1 MATASPKRRRRLAA
15 LATPLG
21 LLLLL
26 AIVVMVNVLAARH
39 YRRADWTR
47 SRIFSLSKKAR
58 AVLVGLRQPVQIKLL
73 MSEPGRFTDS
83 VYLELRELLRRF
95 RRHSAQISVELVDID
110 GNPTR
115 AALLGKQYQISAA
128 DLREGV
134 VIVAA
139 KGRSKL
145 VPVRLLPIY
154 EVGPRGRRLKGFRGE
169 AVLLSALL
177 AATSRDVSRV
187 CFTQGHGEADLASY
201 AASGYGILADEV
213 RRDGYEVKALSNAEL
228 AASAELAAGAKGCRV
243 VVIGGPSRA
252 FSPPELD
259 ALDRFLRAQG
269 RVLALLGP
277 VLDRG
282 VTRYGKLGLEPL
294 FARWGVGLPRTI
306 VIDPVGL
313 PGEQPLLT
321 WATRDGYGAH
331 PIGRALAGKLTLWP
345 LTRELRPLPA
355 ARPGIV
361 VDRLVVT
368 SDKGWAESD
377 LASLKGDRSLTFD
390 PAVDSRGPVAAAL
403 AVRWRNT
410 RLVVFGTERGLL
422 NRRLSLDVIRDY
434 NRDLFLASLGWLAG
448 EPTLVAIGPKQPEHL
463 RLALDEKQL
472 ARTFLVTVV
481 ALPAIGLCIGL
492 LVWWRRRR

>member
-1 MATASPKRRRRLAA
+1 MASKGAHTGRFARLT
-15 LATPLG
+15 TPLG

-26 AIVVMVNVLAARH
+26 AIFVMINMLSSRH

-47 SRIFSLSKKAR
+47 SRVFSLSQKAR
-58 AVLVGLRQPVQIKLL
+58 GVLAGLRQPVQIKLL
-73 MSEPGRFTDS
+73 MSEPGRYKDS
-83 VYLELRELLRRF
+83 VYLELRELLQRF
-95 RRHSAQISVELVDID
+95 QRHSAEVSVELVDID
-110 GNPTR
+110 SNPTR

-177 AATSRDVSRV
+177 AATSRKVSRI
-187 CFTQGHGEADLASY
+187 CFTEGHGEADLASY
-201 AASGYGILADEV
+201 AANGYGILADEV
-213 RRDGYEVKALSNAEL
+213 RRDGYQVKALS
-228 AASAELAAGAKGCRV
+228 SAELLAGAKGCRV
-243 VVIGGPSRA
+243 LILGGPSRA
-252 FSPPELD
+252 FAPPEVD
-259 ALDRFLRAQG
+259 ALDRFFKAQG
-269 RVLALLGP
+269 RVFALLGP

-355 ARPGIV
+355 ARAGIV

-377 LASLKGDRSLTFD
+377 LASLKGDRPLTFD

-403 AVRWRNT
+403 AVRWKNT

-422 NRRLSLDVIRDY
+422 NRRLTLDVIRDY

-463 RLALDEKQL
+463 RLALDERQL